1 MYVKSETSPTIFEV
15 QGNKLYYTHRDEGVR
30 DDEWTA
36 GDLTKHELLQLLCPH
51 PNTPDLTTLVL
62 INDIFKLLNIRQ

>member
-30 DDEWTA
+30 DGGGRGMMSGRLE
-36 GDLTKHELLQLLCPH
+36 
-51 PNTPDLTTLVL
+51 
-62 INDIFKLLNIRQ
+62 I

>member
-15 QGNKLYYTHRDEGVR
+15 QGNKLYYTHSEG

-62 INDIFKLLNIRQ
+62 INDIFKLLSTRK